1 MLAVVRQQMTVSRR
15 PGWAN
20 KRVGIATPKILAIE
34 LAQVEPRG
42 APRMAVNFAPLLL
55 LPVRPRVGAKDAVTC
70 VPGVEETE
78 AITLA
83 IDFWLGNVED
93 THIAGPMRRALRPRP
108 QAGSPMTAATS
119 GRPSALAVLG
129 LITNSNS

>member
-1 MLAVVRQQMTVSRR
+1 MTVSRR

-34 LAQVEPRG
+34 LAQVERLQDGLAHPARG

-93 THIAGPMRRALRPRP
+93 THIAGPMRRALQP
-108 QAGSPMTAATS
+108 TS
-119 GRPSALAVLG
+119 C
-129 LITNSNS
+129 